1 VAADAGQPD
10 TWYAV
15 VAPVL
20 KAHSADSQAVVV
32 RSTGGGPWKPLSG
45 LPAPFKHLPLL
56 ATDSAA
62 PGHVYLAERNGVVW
76 HSTDCGE
83 TWKQLPLN
91 LGAVWFHLIV
101 SEE

>member
-1 VAADAGQPD
+1 M
-10 TWYAV
+10 
-15 VAPVL
+15 L

-62 PGHVYLAERNGVVW
+62 PGHVYVAERSGVVW